1 MSAQMLNFSLSVL
14 FPVTT
19 FASVNGYINF
29 FSYDNENKNISSLN
43 DDMFSNDNES
53 DDDESD
59 DDESDDDE
67 SDDDENKEDWFEEE
81 DEDTDTEV

>member
-1 MSAQMLNFSLSVL
+1 MLNFSLSVL

-59 DDESDDDE
+59 DDE
-67 SDDDENKEDWFEEE
+67 NKEDWFEEE